1 MANDI
6 TIYEHPQFGVIRV
19 TGTEDTPMF
28 VAADVAAALKYSD
41 TQAMTRRLDEDE
53 KGMRSL
59 HTLGGVQ
66 DMTVIT
72 EAGMYSAILGSKL
85 ESAKLFKRWLTRE
98 VLPTIRKHG
107 AYMTPATI
115 ESILNNPDTVIQL
128 AMKLKEARSEVAVK
142 QAYIE
147 MMQPKVDFYDQVAGS
162 KDAISIAEVA
172 KVLAIPGV
180 GQNNLFRILRDKK
193 ILNHENVPMQEYVDR
208 GYFRVIE
215 QKFSARGEP
224 RIYLKTLVYKRG
236 MDYIRKVVTTA

>member
-6 TIYEHPQFGVIRV
+6 TVYEHPQFGSIRV
-19 TGTEDTPMF
+19 SGELF
-28 VAADVAAALKYSD
+28 VAQDVAAALGYSNTRD
-41 TQAMTRRLDEDE
+41 VIIRHVEECDRAAVEIHDGSQRRTMT
-53 KGMRSL
+53 
-59 HTLGGVQ
+59 
-66 DMTVIT
+66 
-72 EAGMYSAILGSKL
+72 AINESGLYALIFGSGL
-85 ESAKLFKRWLTRE
+85 AAAREFKHWVTRE
-98 VLPTIRKHG
+98 VLPAIRQHG

-115 ESILNNPDTVIQL
+115 ESILDNPDTIIQL
-128 AMKLKEARSEVAVK
+128 AMKLKEARSEAAVK

-147 MMQPKVDFYDQVAGS
+147 MMQPKVDFYDQIAGS

-215 QKFSARGEP
+215 QKFSAHGEP
-224 RIYLKTLVYKRG
+224 RIYLKTLVYQRG
-236 MDYIRKVVTTA
+236 MDYIRKVVTSA